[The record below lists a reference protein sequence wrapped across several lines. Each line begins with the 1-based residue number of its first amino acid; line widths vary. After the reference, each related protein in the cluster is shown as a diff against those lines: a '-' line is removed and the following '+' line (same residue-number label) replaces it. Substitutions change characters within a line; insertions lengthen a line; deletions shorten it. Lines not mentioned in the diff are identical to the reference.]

1 MPRKIR
7 ILIGAL
13 LASCHTAFAQTPPS
27 EPAAKT
33 TESVIVTAAGSSK
46 EQIEKF
52 VQQYAAASSRIDR
65 LARWENV
72 ICPVTLGLPSDQN
85 QAVSTRIREVAAM
98 VGAGESPKGKCS
110 PRIIVIFTAQPQDL
124 MDAIKRDYPRLLGR
138 HYYSQTERVSRMA
151 HPAQAWY
158 GTATQDTSG
167 YVASDTDRHGEPA
180 EGQTFSSTG
189 LIGFD
194 GLSSRFQSILIV
206 VDLNDA
212 AGHQLAA
219 LSDYVAMLALS
230 QTQASDACQP
240 LSSITNLLSKNC
252 NPSDKSGSITDMDI
266 AYLKA
271 LYSISP
277 TSSFH
282 SQKSRISTQIEQS
295 LGQQQ

>member
-1 MPRKIR
+1 MHGKIG
-7 ILIGAL
+7 IYLGAL
-13 LASCHTAFAQTPPS
+13 LAFSHMAFAQTPPP

-33 TESVIVTAAGSSK
+33 TESVTVTATGSSK

-52 VQQYAAASSRIDR
+52 VQQYAAASARIDR

-72 ICPVTLGLPSDQN
+72 ICPATLGLPADQN

-98 VGAGESPKGKCS
+98 VGAGKPPKDNCS

-151 HPAQAWY
+151 RPAQAWY

-167 YVASDTDRHGEPA
+167 YVASDTDRHGQPA

-189 LIGFD
+189 LKGFD

-212 AGHQLAA
+212 AGHQLGA

-230 QTQASDACQP
+230 QTQASDTCQP

-252 NPSDKSGSITDMDI
+252 NPSDKNGSITDMDI

-271 LYSISP
+271 LYSTSP

-282 SQKSRISTQIEQS
+282 SQKSQISAKIEQT
-295 LGQQQ
+295 LDKQQ

>member
-1 MPRKIR
+1 MYGKSR
-7 ILIGAL
+7 IFIGAL
-13 LASCHTAFAQTPPS
+13 LAFSHSAYAQTPLS
-27 EPAAKT
+27 ESAAKT
-33 TESVIVTAAGSSK
+33 TESVTVTATGSSK
-46 EQIEKF
+46 EQIDRF

-65 LARWENV
+65 LARWENI

-85 QAVSTRIREVAAM
+85 QVVSTRIREVAAM
-98 VGAGESPKGKCS
+98 VGAGKPPKGNCS

-138 HYYSQTERVSRMA
+138 HYYSQTDRASRIT

-167 YVASDTDRHGEPA
+167 YVVSDTDGHGEPA
-180 EGQTFSSTG
+180 EGQTFHSTG
-189 LIGFD
+189 LKGFD

-230 QTQASDACQP
+230 QTQASDTCQP

-252 NPSDKSGSITDMDI
+252 NSSDESNSITDMDI

-277 TSSFH
+277 TLSFH
-282 SQKSRISTQIEQS
+282 SQKSQISMQVEQT
-295 LGQQQ
+295 LGKQH

>member
-1 MPRKIR
+1 MYGKIG
-7 ILIGAL
+7 ILIGVL
-13 LASCHTAFAQTPPS
+13 LAFSHAAYAQISPS
-27 EPAAKT
+27 ESAVKT
-33 TESVIVTAAGSSK
+33 TESVTVTAAGSSK
-46 EQIEKF
+46 EQIERF
-52 VQQYAAASSRIDR
+52 VQQYAAASARLDR

-72 ICPVTLGLPSDQN
+72 ICPVTLGLPVDQN
-85 QAVSTRIREVAAM
+85 QAVSTRIREIAAM
-98 VGAGESPKGKCS
+98 VGAGKTPKGHCS
-110 PRIIVIFTAQPQDL
+110 PRIIVIFTAQPQDV

-158 GTATQDTSG
+158 GTATRDTRG
-167 YVASDTDRHGEPA
+167 YVASDTDGHGEPA
-180 EGQTFSSTG
+180 GGQTFSSTG
-189 LIGFD
+189 LTAFD
-194 GLSSRFQSILIV
+194 GLSSRFQSVLVV

-230 QTQASDACQP
+230 QTQASDTCQP

-271 LYSISP
+271 LYSTSP

-282 SQKSRISTQIEQS
+282 SQKSQISTQIEQS
-295 LGQQQ
+295 LGKQQ